1 MGKVTIFPNG
11 VGAGGVRASG
21 SPNATRSYV
30 HCSFAASFDPTSS
43 AQVLL
48 GYLPAG
54 ATPVDVVS
62 YGGATG
68 GSNPTVLVGTAA
80 TPNGYAT
87 ALDADAAGSSA
98 VAAGVAGTLLGSQ
111 VTAETAVYGKV
122 GGSAATGGTCKVR
135 IVYVMGD
142 I

>member
-1 MGKVTIFPNG
+1 MSKVTVFPNG

-21 SPNATRSYV
+21 SPNATRSYG
-30 HCSFAASFDPTSS
+30 HLSFAATFDPTSAS
-43 AQVLL
+43 QVLL

-54 ATPVDVVS
+54 AIPIDVLS

-68 GSNPTVLVGTAA
+68 GSNPTILVGTSGTA
-80 TPNGYAT
+80 NGYAT
-87 ALDADAAGSSA
+87 ALDADAAGAST
-98 VAAGVAGTLLGSQ
+98 VAAGVAGTLLGTQ

-122 GGSAATGGTCKVR
+122 GSSAATGGKSKVR

-142 I
+142 L